1 MLLPKNYFSI
11 YYVLSGTSVDLWST
25 PSIDI
30 FFFFFLFKN
39 DACPFIQFLPRYICA
54 MFLIY
59 FPPFCSENGEALLP
73 YVPSFDPL
81 SIKGI
86 YGTLSAS
93 FIHHRRSN
101 RLFLF
106 LVFFTSAF
114 FEPPSSLPAIA
125 CAFNCFFKRRKLW
138 HFGMYWSVFYNLPIW
153 PPPEPCVW
161 YEIVS
166 LFHFCL

>member
-1 MLLPKNYFSI
+1 MSTRSRPQQENREQNVAFEVQTCYFLKTISVYIMYFQAQVLISDQPHQSI
-11 YYVLSGTSVDLWST
+11 YS
-25 PSIDI
+25 
-30 FFFFFLFKN
+30 FFFFLKN
-39 DACPFIQFLPRYICA
+39 DACPSIQFLPRYMCA

-86 YGTLSAS
+86 YGTSSAS
-93 FIHHRRSN
+93 FIYHRRSN

-125 CAFNCFFKRRKLW
+125 CAFNCFFKRRKL
-138 HFGMYWSVFYNLPIW
+138 
-153 PPPEPCVW
+153 
-161 YEIVS
+161 
-166 LFHFCL
+166 